1 MFVVLTVPAILLAF
15 TTRVHLQEAMSVC
28 RMWQYWLWPA
38 VMVIAQVA
46 FLTVPVRVASRRP
59 VTQRALWPTLLTGG
73 LMAALLGFGASWS
86 LIEFAVHEHIKGWM
100 TWSALALAAVMW
112 CVWTTFFYRLSRNAS
127 ATDLISKQCRWL
139 LKGSILELLIAVPT
153 HIVARYRDYCCAGFM
168 TFVGLTLGFSVM

>member
-1 MFVVLTVPAILLAF
+1 MPDADSDERIRMKRWALVVAVLYGLIFVVLTVPAILLAF
-15 TTRVHLQEAMSVC
+15 TTRVHLQEAMSVY

-86 LIEFAVHEHIKGWM
+86 L
-100 TWSALALAAVMW
+100 
-112 CVWTTFFYRLSRNAS
+112 
-127 ATDLISKQCRWL
+127 
-139 LKGSILELLIAVPT
+139 
-153 HIVARYRDYCCAGFM
+153 
-168 TFVGLTLGFSVM
+168 